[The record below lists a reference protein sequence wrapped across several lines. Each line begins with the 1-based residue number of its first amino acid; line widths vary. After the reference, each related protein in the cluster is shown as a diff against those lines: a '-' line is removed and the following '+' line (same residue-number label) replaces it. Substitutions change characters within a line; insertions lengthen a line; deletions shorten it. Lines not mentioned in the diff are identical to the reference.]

1 MNVYE
6 ALTYGKRRG
15 FVYLRYVA
23 MAFFFIS
30 QVATYFVIL
39 NFVTQAN
46 NAVQALG
53 SGDAEALLSAFASF
67 KIPGALG
74 VFVEV
79 MRSLGVL
86 VIPLYFIAT
95 VSFVLNL
102 NRKGI
107 GKITQRT
114 ALFALLLF
122 VAEFLVYSV
131 MIAAVYV
138 IVGSLFEYIQ
148 GEYADILEA
157 VDRLIKAL
165 NSEANMIPFENVGQ
179 TLDAAQNF
187 LVNQVIVILI
197 RNVPSFNF
205 FIDELLCLLLCIF
218 FCFRPKRI
226 NTRAKLIA
234 YRCLGIIPV
243 LYILGAFIV
252 NGLTQLGI
260 MSPGILLLSAF
271 PARRLP
277 HFLFI
282 GCILLCNRHQPIRS
296 LGNSA
301 DMKYTYI
308 RDKKYRATPLVA
320 ETPAAAKKRS
330 LQAAVFLSVCLVLL
344 SAIDYFFGYLPY
356 AVNWGFGKSY
366 YMVFCIPF
374 LFFFDDRK
382 PTLKKDFSVFSL
394 LYFAVIVVV
403 VLIYLFF

>member
-95 VSFVLNL
+95 VSFVNL

-157 VDRLIKAL
+157 VDRLI
-165 NSEANMIPFENVGQ
+165 
-179 TLDAAQNF
+179 
-187 LVNQVIVILI
+187 
-197 RNVPSFNF
+197 
-205 FIDELLCLLLCIF
+205 
-218 FCFRPKRI
+218 
-226 NTRAKLIA
+226 
-234 YRCLGIIPV
+234 
-243 LYILGAFIV
+243 
-252 NGLTQLGI
+252 
-260 MSPGILLLSAF
+260 
-271 PARRLP
+271 
-277 HFLFI
+277 
-282 GCILLCNRHQPIRS
+282 
-296 LGNSA
+296 
-301 DMKYTYI
+301 
-308 RDKKYRATPLVA
+308 
-320 ETPAAAKKRS
+320 
-330 LQAAVFLSVCLVLL
+330 
-344 SAIDYFFGYLPY
+344 
-356 AVNWGFGKSY
+356 
-366 YMVFCIPF
+366 
-374 LFFFDDRK
+374 
-382 PTLKKDFSVFSL
+382 SL
-394 LYFAVIVVV
+394 L
-403 VLIYLFF
+403 

>member
-157 VDRLIKAL
+157 VDRLI
-165 NSEANMIPFENVGQ
+165 
-179 TLDAAQNF
+179 
-187 LVNQVIVILI
+187 
-197 RNVPSFNF
+197 
-205 FIDELLCLLLCIF
+205 
-218 FCFRPKRI
+218 
-226 NTRAKLIA
+226 
-234 YRCLGIIPV
+234 
-243 LYILGAFIV
+243 
-252 NGLTQLGI
+252 
-260 MSPGILLLSAF
+260 
-271 PARRLP
+271 
-277 HFLFI
+277 
-282 GCILLCNRHQPIRS
+282 
-296 LGNSA
+296 
-301 DMKYTYI
+301 
-308 RDKKYRATPLVA
+308 
-320 ETPAAAKKRS
+320 
-330 LQAAVFLSVCLVLL
+330 
-344 SAIDYFFGYLPY
+344 
-356 AVNWGFGKSY
+356 
-366 YMVFCIPF
+366 
-374 LFFFDDRK
+374 
-382 PTLKKDFSVFSL
+382 SL
-394 LYFAVIVVV
+394 L
-403 VLIYLFF
+403 